1 MDNAA
6 GYHSAHPELVEGC
19 IPGNRREIDAD
30 LTRRIQ
36 RRVDQLP
43 PKLQAHIARAQDVAR
58 ELAPYHQ
65 VPPEQ
70 AALGILAHDVA
81 RAMSGAEL
89 LHCAAQFALPVGIVD
104 RRVPVLLHGPV
115 GAEILRREEGLAATA
130 AGHLSAHPELVEGWP
145 DNGTATAHPEL
156 VEGWPDN
163 GIDSAH
169 PELVAGWP
177 DSGMDTGKALY
188 QAVYWHTTS
197 HPGLDAM
204 GKVVFLADKLDPN
217 KLKKY
222 PCQPR
227 IMELARENLDAA
239 LLEFLT
245 RQIIDLTGRG
255 LLVHPM
261 MVKARNAL
269 LATRAAG

>member
-1 MDNAA
+1 MATGTIADTDMDLA
-6 GYHSAHPELVEGC
+6 
-19 IPGNRREIDAD
+19 
-30 LTRRIQ
+30 RRIQ
-36 RRVDQLP
+36 RRVDNLP

-58 ELAPYHQ
+58 ELAPYHK
-65 VPPEQ
+65 VSPER

-89 LHCAAQFALPVGIVD
+89 LHCAAQFALPVGMVD

-115 GAEILRREEGLAATA
+115 GAEILRREEGL
-130 AGHLSAHPELVEGWP
+130 
-145 DNGTATAHPEL
+145 TATA
-156 VEGWPDN
+156 
-163 GIDSAH
+163 GILSAH
-169 PELVAGWP
+169 PELVAGCAP
-177 DSGMDTGKALY
+177 GKGIDTATALY
-188 QAVYWHTTS
+188 QAVYWHTTA
-197 HPGLDAM
+197 HPGLDDM

-222 PCQPR
+222 PYQPR

-239 LLEFLT
+239 ILEFLT

-261 MVKARNAL
+261 MIQARNAL
-269 LATRAAG
+269 LATGAAD

>member
-1 MDNAA
+1 M
-6 GYHSAHPELVEGC
+6 SP
-19 IPGNRREIDAD
+19 D
-30 LTRRIQ
+30 LERRIQ

-43 PKLQAHIARAQDVAR
+43 PKLQAHIARAQEVAR
-58 ELAPYHQ
+58 ELAPYHK
-65 VPPEQ
+65 VSPEQ

-115 GAEILRREEGLAATA
+115 GAEILRREEGL
-130 AGHLSAHPELVEGWP
+130 
-145 DNGTATAHPEL
+145 TATA
-156 VEGWPDN
+156 GGDGDN
-163 GIDSAH
+163 DWG
-169 PELVAGWP
+169 E
-177 DSGMDTGKALY
+177 LY
-188 QAVYWHTTS
+188 QAVYWHTTA
-197 HPGLDAM
+197 HPGLDDM

-222 PCQPR
+222 PYQPR

-239 LLEFLT
+239 ILDFLT
-245 RQIIDLTGRG
+245 RQIVDLTGRG

-261 MVKARNAL
+261 MIQARNAL
-269 LATRAAG
+269 LATGAAG

>member
-1 MDNAA
+1 MARA
-6 GYHSAHPELVEGC
+6 TV
-19 IPGNRREIDAD
+19 AD
-30 LTRRIQ
+30 TDTDLERRIQ
-36 RRVDQLP
+36 RRVDNLP
-43 PKLQAHIARAQDVAR
+43 PKLQAHIARAQEVAR
-58 ELAPYHQ
+58 ELAPYHN

-115 GAEILRREEGLAATA
+115 GAEILRREEGLTDA
-130 AGHLSAHPELVEGWP
+130 AGCL
-145 DNGTATAHPEL
+145 
-156 VEGWPDN
+156 
-163 GIDSAH
+163 SAH

-177 DSGMDTGKALY
+177 DSGMDTGTALY
-188 QAVYWHTTS
+188 QAVYWHTTA

-222 PCQPR
+222 PYQPR
-227 IMELARENLDAA
+227 IMELARANLDAA
-239 LLEFLT
+239 ILEFLT
-245 RQIIDLTGRG
+245 RQIIDLTVRG

-269 LATRAAG
+269 LATGAAG

>member
-1 MDNAA
+1 M
-6 GYHSAHPELVEGC
+6 
-19 IPGNRREIDAD
+19 AD
-30 LTRRIQ
+30 PDLARRIQ
-36 RRVDQLP
+36 RRVDNLP

-65 VPPEQ
+65 VSPEQ

-104 RRVPVLLHGPV
+104 RRIPVLLHGPV
-115 GAEILRREEGLAATA
+115 GAEILRREEGLTA
-130 AGHLSAHPELVEGWP
+130 AGEDGDKGW
-145 DNGTATAHPEL
+145 GE
-156 VEGWPDN
+156 
-163 GIDSAH
+163 
-169 PELVAGWP
+169 
-177 DSGMDTGKALY
+177 LY
-188 QAVYWHTTS
+188 QAVYWHTTA
-197 HPGLDAM
+197 HPGLDDM

-217 KLKKY
+217 KGKKY
-222 PCQPR
+222 PYQPR

-239 LLEFLT
+239 ILEFLT

-261 MVKARNAL
+261 MVQARNAL
-269 LATRAAG
+269 LAARAAD

>member
-1 MDNAA
+1 MDNAT
-6 GYHSAHPELVEGC
+6 GYRPLALNPLKGHPELVEGRM
-19 IPGNRREIDAD
+19 PGNRKLDTD
-30 LTRRIQ
+30 LERRIQ
-36 RRVDQLP
+36 RRVDNLP

-58 ELAPYHQ
+58 ELAPYHK

-115 GAEILRREEGLAATA
+115 GAEILRREEGLTA
-130 AGHLSAHPELVEGWP
+130 AG
-145 DNGTATAHPEL
+145 DNR
-156 VEGWPDN
+156 DN
-163 GIDSAH
+163 DWG
-169 PELVAGWP
+169 E
-177 DSGMDTGKALY
+177 LY
-188 QAVYWHTTS
+188 QAVYWHTTA

-222 PCQPR
+222 PYQPR
-227 IMELARENLDAA
+227 LMELARENLDAA
-239 LLEFLT
+239 ILEFLT
-245 RQIIDLTGRG
+245 RQLVDLTGRG

-261 MVKARNAL
+261 MIQARNAL
-269 LATRAAG
+269 LATGTAG

>member
-1 MDNAA
+1 MATATILD
-6 GYHSAHPELVEGC
+6 P
-19 IPGNRREIDAD
+19 D
-30 LTRRIQ
+30 LARRIQ

-43 PKLQAHIARAQDVAR
+43 PKLQAHISRAQDVAR

-65 VPPEQ
+65 VSPEQ
-70 AALGILAHDVA
+70 AALGLLAHDVA

-89 LHCAAQFALPVGIVD
+89 LHCAAQFVLPVGIVD

-115 GAEILRREEGLAATA
+115 GAEILRREEGLTAT
-130 AGHLSAHPELVEGWP
+130 AGHLSAHPELVEGWT
-145 DNGTATAHPEL
+145 DNGIDTAHPEL

-163 GIDSAH
+163 GT
-169 PELVAGWP
+169 
-177 DSGMDTGKALY
+177 DSGTALY
-188 QAVYWHTTS
+188 QAVYWHTTA
-197 HPGLDAM
+197 HPDLDDM

-222 PCQPR
+222 PYQPL

-239 LLEFLT
+239 ILEFLT
-245 RQIIDLTGRG
+245 RQIVDLTGRG

-261 MVKARNAL
+261 MIQSRNAL
-269 LATRAAG
+269 LAAGEAG